1 MIFQRVHSWLH
12 RKNVRRFFITI
23 GAASLVL
30 LLLTF
35 AAGTERVSNKLLF
48 YARVARL
55 YTEDADRHIAMPLK
69 DVSKKQIADTWHAPR
84 GSIRQH
90 EGQDIFAPKGTPIYS
105 ATSGYVYNIGEDN
118 LGGHTV
124 SVIGAGGVV
133 YYYAHLDSY
142 APRLSK
148 GDPVTTRTVLGYVGT
163 SGNASGTPPH
173 LHFGVYSMSG
183 AVNPLPLLK
192 DRPTEVAK
200 KSKPISTRKTQPPTN
215 KSATKS
221 STR

>member
-1 MIFQRVHSWLH
+1 MIFQRVPSWWH
-12 RKNVRRFFITI
+12 RKNVRRFFITV

-35 AAGTERVSNKLLF
+35 AAGTERISNKLLF

-55 YTEDADRHIAMPLK
+55 YTEDADRRIAMPLK
-69 DVSKKQIADTWHAPR
+69 DVSKKGVADTWHAPR
-84 GSIRQH
+84 GSNRRH

-105 ATSGYVYNIGEDN
+105 ATSGYVYSIREDN

-142 APRLSK
+142 APHLST

-183 AVNPLPLLK
+183 AVNPLPLLT
-192 DRPTEVAK
+192 DRPTEVVKQSKPVAARKVQPAK
-200 KSKPISTRKTQPPTN
+200 KKLNTTAPAR
-215 KSATKS
+215 
-221 STR
+221 